1 VLTGAGYEVKTF
13 KNGIELFDALNFGQP
28 DLIVTDIKMPVM
40 DGYEATKEIRKYEE
54 KNNISDKIKIVAIT
68 ANAMKEDRSKCLKAG
83 MNEYI
88 TKPIKQAELKRVLKI

>member
-1 VLTGAGYEVKTF
+1 
-13 KNGIELFDALNFGQP
+13 
-28 DLIVTDIKMPVM
+28 MPVM